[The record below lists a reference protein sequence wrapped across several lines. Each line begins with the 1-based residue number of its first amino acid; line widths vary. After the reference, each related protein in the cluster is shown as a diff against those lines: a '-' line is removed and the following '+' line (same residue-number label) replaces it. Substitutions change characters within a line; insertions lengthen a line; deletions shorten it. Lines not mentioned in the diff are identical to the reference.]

1 MRTESVVQEIY
12 DETLEMIRDG
22 FQYSDFIVTVGIIMR
37 LCQLRHDLKGK
48 GAQKKSV
55 ALAVF
60 KLIVTESGLLS
71 DSEAEKAGTFLLTT
85 LPALIDTLKSISRE
99 IADATLQAKK
109 RVCCFPR

>member
-1 MRTESVVQEIY
+1 MRPPFAPIEALPG
-12 DETLEMIRDG
+12 ETW
-22 FQYSDFIVTVGIIMR
+22 R
-37 LCQLRHDLKGK
+37 LSRQLGLTPM
-48 GAQKKSV
+48 
-55 ALAVF
+55 AVF